1 MQFNKHTLLLLA
13 SVTAIAI
20 MIAGDPSAHAS
31 QTANTPNVSASVR
44 RGSAISAQCAMC
56 HGSNGISVAGNIPNL
71 AGQRYGYLL
80 QQLRA
85 FKHRKRRN
93 PLMDEVAHSLT
104 RQQMKDLSAY
114 FASIPLRVGQPAAHG

>member
-1 MQFNKHTLLLLA
+1 MRFNRYTRLLLA
-13 SVTAIAI
+13 AAMAIA
-20 MIAGDPSAHAS
+20 ATGDPVARAS
-31 QTANTPNVSASVR
+31 PTPNASGMPASVR
-44 RGSAISAQCAMC
+44 KGAAISAQCAMC